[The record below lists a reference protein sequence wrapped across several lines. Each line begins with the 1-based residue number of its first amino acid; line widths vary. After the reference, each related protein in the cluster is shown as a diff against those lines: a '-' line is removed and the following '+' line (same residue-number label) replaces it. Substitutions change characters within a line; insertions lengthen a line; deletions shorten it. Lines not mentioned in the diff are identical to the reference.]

1 MPCPLDDCRRP
12 GHRRNLGST
21 YRGEGKYGRGVGWD
35 GERREGEGERR
46 EWDGKW
52 YSHFCGENYASR
64 RGAHLPSLGREPV
77 GGNPISEAVLE

>member
-1 MPCPLDDCRRP
+1 M
-12 GHRRNLGST
+12 G
-21 YRGEGKYGRGVGWD
+21 

-52 YSHFCGENYASR
+52 YPHFWGENYASR

-77 GGNPISEAVLE
+77 GGKPISEAVLE